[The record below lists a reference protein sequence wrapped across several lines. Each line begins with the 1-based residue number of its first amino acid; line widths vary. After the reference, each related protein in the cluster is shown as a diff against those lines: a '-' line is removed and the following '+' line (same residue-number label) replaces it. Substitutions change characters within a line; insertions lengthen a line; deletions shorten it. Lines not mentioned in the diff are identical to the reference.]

1 MSGWLSI
8 IAIVML
14 GVGILLWVLAER
26 TDSSGLARAAQSLL
40 VGTVIVLVVLF
51 LTTVLLPTR

>member
-26 TDSSGLARAAQSLL
+26 TDSSGLARASQSLL
-40 VGTVIVLVVLF
+40 VGTVILLVVLF

>member
-26 TDSSGLARAAQSLL
+26 TDSARLARAAQSLL